1 MKIKTKLTLLVSL
14 LVAGLLISG
23 GLAIFQLNETE
34 KAYSQIEQQQNIQ
47 LNLKS
52 IQYRFTGISNDERA
66 FLLTGDEELL
76 VGIEKKRKEIEQYFT
91 EKNNGDLDSQYKKDL
106 EELNNNL
113 QIYFG
118 SNKKMVDVYQNG
130 ENEKALEIHMEEQRK
145 IRKEV
150 VDPSV
155 ETYINEVTQTIE
167 DAKNSVERFKTISS
181 VILYAVIL
189 ISIIGGVFVSFLII
203 RSINKPM
210 STMNKRLK
218 EIAEGEGDL
227 TQVLPVH
234 SRDELGE
241 MSSSFNLM
249 VGKLRE
255 LIRQVDVSAEQ
266 VAAASQQLSASSE
279 ENTKATEIIASTIQ
293 EVAAGTDNQVHNL
306 NETNKTINHL
316 SSLVNQI
323 SVSSEIVSNT
333 SIQALEKAGEGN
345 LSVTKIINHM
355 DDISKTVNQ
364 LSQKVKI
371 LGDRSNH
378 INEIIDVI
386 TGIADQTNLL
396 ALNAAIEAA
405 RAGEHGR
412 GFAVVADEVRKLAEQ
427 SSESAKQI
435 HSLISAIKEDTEET
449 VKSMNNTTA
458 KVSDGIQ
465 IIRETGSSFKQIE
478 QAVHGVSSQTQE
490 VTTAVQEL
498 SASAEQMIKNMET
511 VAEVSYQTAGSTQNM
526 SASTEEQLAA
536 MEEITASSASL
547 TMMAEELQSLIN
559 KFKI

>member
-1 MKIKTKLTLLVSL
+1 M
-14 LVAGLLISG
+14 
-23 GLAIFQLNETE
+23 NE
-34 KAYSQIEQQQNIQ
+34 
-47 LNLKS
+47 
-52 IQYRFTGISNDERA
+52 
-66 FLLTGDEELL
+66 
-76 VGIEKKRKEIEQYFT
+76 
-91 EKNNGDLDSQYKKDL
+91 
-106 EELNNNL
+106 
-113 QIYFG
+113 
-118 SNKKMVDVYQNG
+118 
-130 ENEKALEIHMEEQRK
+130 
-145 IRKEV
+145 
-150 VDPSV
+150 
-155 ETYINEVTQTIE
+155 
-167 DAKNSVERFKTISS
+167 
-181 VILYAVIL
+181 
-189 ISIIGGVFVSFLII
+189 
-203 RSINKPM
+203 
-210 STMNKRLK
+210 RLK
-218 EIAEGEGDL
+218 EIAEGESDL
-227 TQVLPVH
+227 TQVLLVH

-255 LIRQVDVSAEQ
+255 LIRQVAVSAEQ

-323 SVSSEIVSNT
+323 SVSSEVVSNT
-333 SIQALEKAGEGN
+333 SIQALEKAGEGT

-355 DDISKTVNQ
+355 DDISKTVNH

-378 INEIIDVI
+378 INEIINVI

-427 SSESAKQI
+427 SSESAQQI
-435 HSLISAIKEDTEET
+435 YSLITAIKEDTEET
-449 VKSMNNTTA
+449 VKSMNDTTT

-498 SASAEQMIKNMET
+498 SVSAEQMIKNMET
-511 VAEVSYQTAGSTQNM
+511 VAEISYHTAGGTQNM
-526 SASTEEQLAA
+526 SVSTEEQLAA
-536 MEEITASSASL
+536 MEEIAASSASL
-547 TMMAEELQSLIN
+547 TMMAEELQILT
-559 KFKI
+559 KRFKI